1 MPIDLKPINNDV
13 IVRKVRNEIQEGSI
27 ILNPEEDETQKVFD
41 ILAVSDKVSSVE
53 VGERVI
59 IPWTRIT
66 DPFEHLIDGER
77 CMIGVT
83 DEKEIL
89 AVIDPVLT

>member
-1 MPIDLKPINNDV
+1 MSIDLRPINNDV
-13 IVRKVRNEIQEGSI
+13 IVRKVRDEFQEGSI
-27 ILNPEEDETQKVFD
+27 VLSPEEDDTQKVFD
-41 ILAVSDKVSSVE
+41 ILAVSGKVRSVK

-66 DPFEHLIDGER
+66 DPFEHMIDGER

-89 AVIDPVLT
+89 AVIDDE

>member
-13 IVRKVRNEIQEGSI
+13 IIKKVRNNIKEGTI
-27 ILNPEEDETQKVFD
+27 FINPDADETQKVFD
-41 ILAVSDKVSSVE
+41 IIAVSDKVTSVK

-66 DPFEHLIDGER
+66 DPFEHMIDGER

-89 AVIDPVLT
+89 AVIDPE